1 MIISD
6 ATILITLINIDEFSI
21 LKLFVDEIIIT
32 NEVYNEVSQK
42 PNAKRFID
50 SEIDNGFILVDSY
63 KSFDLFREIN
73 YILDIGESAS
83 ITLAIERGLPLII
96 DEKKGR
102 RFAQKQGVEVI
113 GLIGILRFLY
123 IEEKLSYDD
132 TLNIVNKLN
141 NSDFRI
147 SDKLLAL
154 IFEV

>member
-50 SEIDNGFILVDSY
+50 SEIDNGFILIDSY

-83 ITLAIERGLPLII
+83 ITLAIERNLPLII

-113 GLIGILRFLY
+113 GLVGILRFLY